1 MKNSEKTGEL
11 NTILGKGARFEGKIK
26 VEHSLRVDGHF
37 KGDIITSDTLVIGKE
52 GRVEGSTK
60 AKDVIVG
67 GYLSGTVVAEGKLV
81 LEAKATFEGDMTTK
95 RLVVDDG
102 AILEGHCSMKQSAA
116 ATPSQQSG
124 KMAGPNIP
132 SQEG

>member
-11 NTILGKGARFEGKIK
+11 STILGKGAKLEGKIK

-37 KGDIITSDTLVIGKE
+37 KGDLITTDTLVIGKE
-52 GRVEGSTK
+52 GKVEGTTK

-67 GYLSGTVVAEGKLV
+67 GELSGTVVADGRIV
-81 LEAKATFEGDMTTK
+81 LEAKAVFEGDMTTK

-102 AILEGHCSMKQSAA
+102 AVLEGHCSMKENKTPASPT
-116 ATPSQQSG
+116 ATSG
-124 KMAGPNIP
+124 GPTNVN
-132 SQEG
+132 